1 MCSQNSGSLLGERP
15 TEGSLKEGAG
25 CLPGTAVINT
35 ERTKGNVLVTCPF
48 AVTKATRER
57 KGYIPVPGCSP
68 LWWGSHDGESRGGRS
83 QSSAQEADREE
94 LFMLSWLPPCVIQDE
109 NPGDGATQS

>member
-1 MCSQNSGSLLGERP
+1 MCSNNSCSLLGERP

-25 CLPGTAVINT
+25 YLPGTAVIIT
-35 ERTKGNVLVTCPF
+35 ERTKGNVLVTCPI

-68 LWWGSHDGESRGGRS
+68 LWWGSHDGESLRRPIPVICTGV
-83 QSSAQEADREE
+83 DR
-94 LFMLSWLPPCVIQDE
+94 DE
-109 NPGDGATQS
+109 CLCAAGFPLVV

>member
-48 AVTKATRER
+48 AVTKAKER
-57 KGYIPVPGCSP
+57 LYS
-68 LWWGSHDGESRGGRS
+68 SSRV
-83 QSSAQEADREE
+83 QSTMVGKS
-94 LFMLSWLPPCVIQDE
+94 
-109 NPGDGATQS
+109 